1 VIPLRVV
8 SSRTPPVHAP
18 RVHTT
23 GRFPQVRSS
32 EVSVS
37 AANRALAEAVVA
49 DEHRYANRLRQD
61 RAHLPTTDRGVYRTG
76 VDRRYL
82 SASSTVISALLTA
95 TREAFPGQH
104 GGDGWLGV
112 TVMVDTGTRVRIG
125 DLFSNPSRGISALAT
140 AWKARIEASD
150 AAPCLR
156 IYRSAYTATAAHY
169 HDFALTR
176 DGLAVGAPEIEACY
190 RLVAVVPYSTLRP
203 YLSNF
208 GARLVTSARR
218 PL

>member
-1 VIPLRVV
+1 M
-8 SSRTPPVHAP
+8 
-18 RVHTT
+18 
-23 GRFPQVRSS
+23 SS
-32 EVSVS
+32 EVSVV
-37 AANRALAEAVVA
+37 AANTALTRAVVA
-49 DEHRYANRLRQD
+49 DEHRYADQLRRE
-61 RAHLPTTDRGVYRTG
+61 RAQLPTTDRGIYRTG

-82 SASSTVISALLTA
+82 SASSTVVSALLTA

-125 DLFSNPSRGISALAT
+125 DLFSNQRGISALAT
-140 AWKARIEASD
+140 AWRARIQASD
-150 AAPCLR
+150 AAPCLH

-169 HDFALTR
+169 HDFALTPH
-176 DGLAVGAPEIEACY
+176 GLAVGVPEIEACY
-190 RLVAVVPYSTLRP
+190 RLVAVIPYSTLRP
-203 YLSNF
+203 YLSNL